1 MSEELKSSNLLKI
14 ISYLLLPV
22 MVVVCIYSMIR
33 NIYVKRYP
41 ELENKSSYYETE
53 MFARRYLQDI
63 YYDLNQIED
72 FYLTRYEVS
81 QEAIEGKEQ
90 TALESYT
97 IKPEVIFYDFSD
109 NSFQMQILILDKKT
123 GAVYTNVKDIAADTK
138 LRAKSSNRKI

>member
-81 QEAIEGKEQ
+81 QEAIE
-90 TALESYT
+90 
-97 IKPEVIFYDFSD
+97 
-109 NSFQMQILILDKKT
+109 
-123 GAVYTNVKDIAADTK
+123 
-138 LRAKSSNRKI
+138 